1 MNFIQSNNMK
11 NFTRTTILS
20 ALATLALASC
30 SKDMDSVSEQKESG
44 LMTLTVE
51 ASLPDYCEGTKG
63 SLVNTVRIAWQNGD
77 KVSVYDNT
85 GCLGTLDAVLNGSSD
100 KYAILSGTINRS
112 TAEKLT
118 LVATSEGIEPIVN
131 TPFEDI
137 KFNIS
142 AQDSASAP
150 YVAYAMLANPNAS
163 TVNKLST
170 SFSLATS
177 VIKVN
182 CTGLKEG
189 VPAISATIDSVFTE
203 LVITPKANEAPS
215 ISSAKKGSITR
226 TISGDNLGT
235 ANAEG
240 IMTFTVAVL
249 EQDTATDRVIKVSQE
264 KWPTSATFSAAAL
277 TKGYSYNTVCQLCG
291 PYKTVGGHSG
301 VRLWD
306 GGPYWATTNLGA
318 ESQTAYGC
326 YYMWAD
332 TKGYVY
338 NSGFKTPTGEAIG
351 EGGFVANNAPYCTNP
366 TSATYSKYDASSSQ
380 LEPIDDAATLE
391 WGSGWRIPTH
401 SEFTDLIDKCDSVW
415 SSRLGGYLFT
425 GKGEYADVSVFFPAA
440 GYGNGTAIAS
450 ESSKTTIGNVGCYW
464 SSTLVAGNPVRAYR
478 FLFKKDEP
486 IDKGASWN
494 RFLGSSIRPVMD

>member
-1 MNFIQSNNMK
+1 MNIIQSNNMK
-11 NFTRTTILS
+11 NFTRTTIQA

-30 SKDMDSVSEQKESG
+30 AKDIDVVSEQKESE
-44 LMTLTVE
+44 LMTITVE

-249 EQDTATDRVIKVSQE
+249 EQDTAIDRVIKVSQE

-318 ESQTAYGC
+318 ESQTAYGW

-332 TKGYVY
+332 TQGYEY
-338 NSGFKTPTGEAIG
+338 NSGFKKPGSGEPIA
-351 EGGFVANNAPYCTNP
+351 EGGFVAKNAPYYTEPN
-366 TSATYSKYDASSSQ
+366 YYKYDGSSSQ

-391 WGSGWRIPTH
+391 WGSGWRIPTNL
-401 SEFTDLIDKCDSVW
+401 EFNGLIDNCEATW

-425 GKGEYADVSVFFPAA
+425 GKEEYAGVSVFFPAT
-440 GYGNGTAIAS
+440 GYCTGTSAPQSVGNMGS
-450 ESSKTTIGNVGCYW
+450 YW
-464 SSTLVAGNPVRAYR
+464 SSTLVTGNKERAYR
-478 FLFKKDEP
+478 FYFNKGEAPGKD
-486 IDKGASWN
+486 SNHN
-494 RFLGSSIRPVMD
+494 RCLGFSIRPVMD

>member
-1 MNFIQSNNMK
+1 MK

-51 ASLPDYCEGTKG
+51 ASLPDYGEGTKG

-100 KYAILSGTINRS
+100 KYAILSGTINS
-112 TAEKLT
+112 SSAEKLT
-118 LVATSEGIEPIVN
+118 LIAASEGMEPVV
-131 TPFEDI
+131 TDTKAVKFDI
-137 KFNIS
+137 A
-142 AQDSASAP
+142 AQDKESAP
-150 YVAYAMLANPNAS
+150 YVAYATVANPNAT
-163 TVNKLST
+163 TVSQLST
-170 SFSLATS
+170 SFSLATA

-182 CTGLKEG
+182 CAGLKEG
-189 VPAISATIDSVFTE
+189 VPATKATIDSVFTE
-203 LVITPKANEAPS
+203 LTITPSASGEPS
-215 ISSAKKGSITR
+215 ISSEKKGSITR
-226 TISGDNLGT
+226 TISGGNLGT

-249 EQDTATDRVIKVSQE
+249 AQDVTDRVIKVSQE

-318 ESQTAYGC
+318 ESQTAYGW

-332 TKGYVY
+332 TQGYEY
-338 NSGFKTPTGEAIG
+338 NSGFKKPTGEPIAP
-351 EGGFVANNAPYCTNP
+351 EGFAVTTAPYYSP
-366 TSATYSKYDASSSQ
+366 ASSTYHKYTDASSSQ
-380 LEPIDDAATLE
+380 LEPIDDAARLE
-391 WGSGWRIPTH
+391 WGSSWRIPTH

-425 GKGEYADVSVFFPAA
+425 GKGEYADVSVFFPAT
-440 GYGNGTAIAS
+440 GYCNGTSAPQ
-450 ESSKTTIGNVGCYW
+450 NVGNMGSYW
-464 SSTLVAGNPVRAYR
+464 SSTLVAGTPVRAYR
-478 FLFKKDEP
+478 FLFQKDVP
-486 IDKGASWN
+486 IDKGASYF